1 MKLSYFA
8 LAGLMLAIAAGIYLT
23 LQNDMDGRMEAMK
36 SEMQADS
43 DRRLREQEKALKDQI
58 AAASKSAEEARKKL
72 AENATAKLPGAI
84 ANAVENDPSVQE
96 ALERVKALQS
106 GADSGEG
113 VAAAEPPNLSSNAA
127 NPAEP
132 DARILA
138 QEEDRILSPAR
149 FQPNEGSNA
158 GSLEEAAK
166 LTQLQAH
173 IAGLPRIARV
183 KNANPVQNEGFVVL
197 DQGAKVGINPGD
209 SFAVRRGT
217 AIIGHIRIGNTVR
230 PNECVANVQAGKF
243 ITGIVI
249 REGDDII
256 KFQE

>member
-1 MKLSYFA
+1 MKLSHFA

-23 LQNDMDGRMEAMK
+23 LQNDMDGRLEAMK

-58 AAASKSAEEARKKL
+58 AASAKAAEEARKQL
-72 AENATAKLPGAI
+72 TENAKSKLPGAI
-84 ANAVENDPSVQE
+84 AQAVENDPTVKE
-96 ALERVKALQS
+96 ALEKVKALNT
-106 GADSGEG
+106 AENPGEG
-113 VAAAEPPNLSSNAA
+113 VAAAPPDFVPGAA
-127 NPAEP
+127 NATDPE
-132 DARILA
+132 ARMLA
-138 QEEDRILSPAR
+138 QEEERILSPAR

-158 GSLEEAAK
+158 GSLEQAAQ

-197 DQGAKVGINPGD
+197 DQGAEVGINPGD

-217 AIIGHIRIGNTVR
+217 AIIGHISIGNTVR

-256 KFQE
+256 RFQE